1 MKKIEA
7 FAGAYLVR
15 GPVEALDA
23 LLTQLSSSGL
33 IGKASPDLFARAY
46 RSFGVEDAADVR
58 ARART
63 KPVQDTR
70 RVFVLAASAMS
81 TESQNALLKLLEEPV
96 ADAVF
101 FLLVPSPE
109 MLHSTVRSRTRSFE
123 LNEYHDA
130 SSVDAG
136 DFLDAPTA
144 KRLEMLKPLYEHDD
158 DGRDLGGVIAFLGS
172 LERRFASGARTS
184 ENIAGLHAI
193 YRARKYA
200 GDRGS
205 LLKALLEQVALLA
218 PKV

>member
-1 MKKIEA
+1 MKKNESY
-7 FAGAYLVR
+7 AGAYLVR
-15 GPVEALDA
+15 GPVGALED
-23 LLTQLSSSGL
+23 LVVRLEKDGL
-33 IGKASPDLFARAY
+33 IDAASPDLFARVY
-46 RSFGVEDAADVR
+46 RSFGVDDAADVR

-63 KPVQDTR
+63 KPVASSR
-70 RVFVLAASAMS
+70 RVFAIAASSMS
-81 TESQNALLKLLEEPV
+81 SEAQNSLLKTLEEPV

-109 MLHSTVRSRTRSFE
+109 MLLATVRSRTRTFE
-123 LNEYHDA
+123 LESTA
-130 SSVDAG
+130 EGGLVDANE
-136 DFLDAPTA
+136 FLASPVA

-158 DGRDLGGVIAFLGS
+158 DGRDIGGVIGFLGD
-172 LERRFASGARTS
+172 LERTFARAARS
-184 ENIAGLHAI
+184 ADNIAGLHAI